1 MALRAETGN
10 LDFHLSPLL
19 KKGGLALQIRQSLAE
34 LIRDTRGET
43 IIKLRAFVAGA
54 GDARRVQ
61 AEVTQVFGEHKLPL
75 PVLTVLQV
83 GALGDES
90 AKVVIEAIVDTH
102 HPANPAG
109 LAFFAGQ
116 NGASLP
122 AALAQ
127 LRASLEKAAVSPD
140 RLLQLTCF
148 TPRFDNYAQI
158 RAQLANTFPHAEL
171 NLVQAVRDPQTDEAT
186 CEATGQISEPARE
199 GSVVLLKEQRVTL
212 VNARYLVFTGLQ
224 LSFGSYL
231 DDAHEA
237 FVRLE
242 RASTALDPVEAPVQV
257 NVFSIDPSGGSALR
271 KTTAVPPGTFSVQTI
286 EGLPSIDATAGIE
299 AVLAPNVPSPATR

>member
-1 MALRAETGN
+1 M
-10 LDFHLSPLL
+10 
-19 KKGGLALQIRQSLAE
+19 
-34 LIRDTRGET
+34 
-43 IIKLRAFVAGA
+43 
-54 GDARRVQ
+54 
-61 AEVTQVFGEHKLPL
+61 
-75 PVLTVLQV
+75 
-83 GALGDES
+83 
-90 AKVVIEAIVDTH
+90 VIEAVVDTH
-102 HPANPAG
+102 RSANPAG

-127 LRASLEKAAVSPD
+127 LKASVDKAPVSPD

-148 TPRFDNYAQI
+148 TPRLDNYAQLKT
-158 RAQLANTFPHAEL
+158 QLGNSFPHAEI

-186 CEATGQISEPARE
+186 CEATGQLSAPSHDAP
-199 GSVVLLKEQRVTL
+199 VMLLKDQRVTL

-257 NVFSIDPSGGSALR
+257 NVFSLDPSGGSALR
-271 KTTAVPPGTFSVQTI
+271 KTTAVPAGTFSVQTI

-299 AVLAPNVPSPATR
+299 AVLAPNVPAPASR